1 MQINPNIVAIIQA
14 RMGSTRLP
22 GKILKT
28 IQGKPMLWHI
38 VNRLKNVEPLKN
50 VVIATSDNPL
60 DDQVFKMAKANSISC
75 FRGSES
81 DVLKRFYDAAVFA
94 EAEYVIRI
102 TGDCPLVD
110 PIIINDLITLYFDKP
125 YDFCGIATGAGVAN
139 QSNINRFPDGLDA
152 EMLSFKVLKETH
164 NEACVDFQREHVTPF
179 IWKNKERYD
188 SATLFSTT
196 GDYSDLRWTVDNQV
210 DFDFVEWIYKMLYPV
225 NNEFN
230 YLDVLKLL
238 KKYPEAASNNHL
250 IGKEGYEE
258 FWE

>member
-1 MQINPNIVAIIQA
+1 VQINPKIVAVIQA

-28 IQGKPMLWHI
+28 IEGKPMLWHI
-38 VNRLKNVEPLKN
+38 VDRLKRVEKVDD
-50 VVIATSDNPL
+50 VVIATSNNSK
-60 DDQVFKMAKANSISC
+60 DDQVFQMADEYSISC
-75 FRGSES
+75 FRGSET
-81 DVLKRFYDAAVFA
+81 DVLRRFYDAAVEA
-94 EAEYVIRI
+94 EAKYIIRI

-110 PIIINDLITLYFDKP
+110 PKIIGELINLYFDKHL
-125 YDFCGIATGAGVAN
+125 DFCGVATGAGVAN

-152 EMLSFKVLKETH
+152 EMFSFKVLKEAD
-164 NEACVDFQREHVTPF
+164 NEAYADFQREHVTPF
-179 IWKNKERYD
+179 IWKNKERYK
-188 SATLFSTT
+188 SATLYSST
-196 GDYSDLRWTVDNQV
+196 GDYSNLRWTVDNQEDY
-210 DFDFVEWIYKMLYPV
+210 DFAKWIYSMLYHE

-230 YLDVLKLL
+230 YLDVLNLL